1 MKAELRNRLL
11 AAGAGGTL
19 AIAAVLQAWYE
30 GEGPTVRQPSGEVLS
45 VPYKDTGG
53 VWTVCRG
60 VTGAE
65 VIPNK
70 RYTAAE
76 CRALEQK
83 HLAIAAAAARSYVRN
98 FDRLNKWQQAALID
112 WFYNLG
118 ANRNTI
124 NSTLVAKF
132 NRGDIEGGCDELSR
146 WVKGRVRGELVTLN
160 GLVDR
165 RGTGE
170 ELCLHWGSK

>member
-1 MKAELRNRLL
+1 MNPVLRKRLL
-11 AAGAGGTL
+11 VAGASGTL

-45 VPYKDTGG
+45 VPYRDTGG
-53 VWTVCRG
+53 IWTVCRG
-60 VTGAE
+60 VTGPE
-65 VIPNK
+65 VIPTK
-70 RYTAAE
+70 RYTAGE
-76 CRALEQK
+76 CRAMEAK
-83 HLAIAAAAARSYVRN
+83 HLAIAEAAARRYIRN
-98 FDRLNKWQQAALID
+98 FDQLNKWQQAALID

-118 ANRNTI
+118 ANEQTLG
-124 NSTLVAKF
+124 STLRAKF

-170 ELCLHWGSK
+170 ELCLHWGP